1 MYNWTVITTSHN
13 NNYGH
18 IEHTKFYNPNAQIM
32 MADTSKYCRM
42 FGDLWSY
49 RNNDSAFRNW
59 LKKNI
64 DSIQNHNVAI
74 FDWDVLCKME
84 LPNDFPLGNE
94 IIVKEHIPYSQ
105 ETFDWWWFSE
115 YNKLQ
120 EFKAYACGIQPLGV
134 LFTSK
139 DSLTK
144 LLDPKLDKLFKSN
157 IFCELR
163 FPTVCNYLGIKI
175 NTFTQPQLEFIRTRP
190 DYSDEIK
197 EFKIGYIYHPV
208 KKDQTL

>member
-1 MYNWTVITTSHN
+1 MYNWTIIITSHN

-18 IEHTKFYNPNAQIM
+18 IEQTRLHNPNAQIIE
-32 MADTSKYCRM
+32 ADTSGYYKA

-49 RNNDSAFRNW
+49 RNNDSSFRNW
-59 LKKNI
+59 LKSNI
-64 DSIQNHNVAI
+64 DRIVNPNVAV

-94 IIVKEHIPYSQ
+94 IIVKEHIPYNQ
-105 ETFDWWWFSE
+105 ETFAWWWFSE
-115 YNKLQ
+115 YNKLL
-120 EFKAYACGIQPLGV
+120 EYKPYACGIQPLGV

-139 DSLTK
+139 DCLVK
-144 LLDPKLDKLFKSN
+144 ILDSKLDKIFKRN

-190 DYSDEIK
+190 DYSKEIT
-197 EFKIGYIYHPV
+197 EFKMGYIYHPV
-208 KKDQTL
+208 KEVK